1 MLQIIKWTN
10 DKPNKPGYYWY
21 RSAMKVAL
29 HADMGVVELTA
40 PLHSPEGCLIE
51 VVTKNDG
58 KLVGKYATPVNT
70 SHITYIY
77 LENLSG
83 MWAEYHLEPLDVPL
97 LDAALRFILHKHAG
111 AKLTDD
117 TQKCINELLKIIN

>member
-1 MLQIIKWTN
+1 
-10 DKPNKPGYYWY
+10 
-21 RSAMKVAL
+21 MKVAL